1 MVIMGAALKILAVDD
16 EPSIMHSMRY
26 IFAAPRYEVTGA
38 QDGDD
43 ALARLDANSDVYD
56 VIIVDQKMP
65 HLTGV
70 ELVQEIRKRGLAGKI
85 MVLSAHLSSE
95 VRETETVSPTPETGA
110 LPEFL
115 TRAWENTANPR
126 ASSAKSCRGL

>member
-1 MVIMGAALKILAVDD
+1 MIIMGTALKILAVDD

-56 VIIVDQKMP
+56 VIIIDQKMP

-70 ELVQEIRKRGLAGKI
+70 ELVQEIRKRGLAGRI

-95 VRETETVSPTPETGA
+95 IREAYEQMDVHVMLDKPFNIHELRSVLDNLA
-110 LPEFL
+110 
-115 TRAWENTANPR
+115 A
-126 ASSAKSCRGL
+126 

>member
-1 MVIMGAALKILAVDD
+1 MDAALKILAVDD

-43 ALARLDANSDVYD
+43 ALARLAAKSDVYD
-56 VIIVDQKMP
+56 VIIIDQKMP

-70 ELVQEIRKRGLAGKI
+70 ELVQEIRRRGLAGRI

-95 VRETETVSPTPETGA
+95 IREAYEQMDVHVMLDKPFNIHELRSA
-110 LPEFL
+110 LDNL
-115 TRAWENTANPR
+115 AA
-126 ASSAKSCRGL
+126 

>member
-1 MVIMGAALKILAVDD
+1 MIIMDTTLKILAVDD

-26 IFAAPRYEVTGA
+26 IFAGPRYEVTGA

-43 ALARLDANSDVYD
+43 ALARLDAKSDVYD
-56 VIIVDQKMP
+56 VIIIDQKMP

-70 ELVQEIRKRGLAGKI
+70 ELVGEIKKRGFAGKM

-95 VRETETVSPTPETGA
+95 IRQAYEQMDVHVMLDKPFNIHELRSV
-110 LPEFL
+110 L
-115 TRAWENTANPR
+115 ENLA
-126 ASSAKSCRGL
+126 A

>member
-1 MVIMGAALKILAVDD
+1 
-16 EPSIMHSMRY
+16 
-26 IFAAPRYEVTGA
+26 VTGA

-43 ALARLDANSDVYD
+43 ALARLDANSEVYD

-70 ELVQEIRKRGLAGKI
+70 ELVGEIRKRRLARKI

-95 VRETETVSPTPETGA
+95 IREAYEQMDVPCAAGQAFQHPPTA
-110 LPEFL
+110 F
-115 TRAWENTANPR
+115 
-126 ASSAKSCRGL
+126 GLE